1 MLPAPKRWCGKCG
14 HAGRE
19 IGKVP
24 ASQAGH
30 CLIRRGKTAVLSPMP
45 LQHTRGVMPLRAT
58 PIVQIPSCIAPLGR
72 AFLVGTLG
80 AAALL
85 LTACDEAR
93 VKVTWS
99 GDLLRNEALK
109 AGSYLGVT
117 IDGVTLVHGAHVR
130 ACLVPQAGASV
141 SAQGI
146 ALDPVRGGPPF
157 FPDLSLV
164 TAQGDVAPMRPVAAG
179 RFAEASI
186 ELCFEPAAPLTRRD
200 YTMLRL
206 TTPVSFTVQRLSW
219 RAS

>member
-1 MLPAPKRWCGKCG
+1 MTLPA
-14 HAGRE
+14 
-19 IGKVP
+19 I
-24 ASQAGH
+24 
-30 CLIRRGKTAVLSPMP
+30 PM
-45 LQHTRGVMPLRAT
+45 
-58 PIVQIPSCIAPLGR
+58 VQTSSCMAPVGR
-72 AFLVGTLG
+72 ALFVGTLVT
-80 AAALL
+80 AALL

-99 GDLLRNEALK
+99 GDLLRNETLK

-117 IDGVTLVHGAHVR
+117 IDGVTLVHGAYVL

-146 ALDPVRGGPPF
+146 TLDPARGGPPF